1 MRSTTSFNPTRS
13 PINPPIS
20 TIYPNTALHI
30 SSTTSV
36 SHPPGTATAPADP
49 EFPALPA
56 VVFSGLSAAF
66 AMACRNVMRRVEGVG
81 AGEWERRRR
90 RSSIW
95 VVCFSVRVLAVESSE
110 VVWWW
115 IKFGRGCVGSSRE
128 ISTLSSALNKRPN
141 REGNN

>member
-1 MRSTTSFNPTRS
+1 
-13 PINPPIS
+13 
-20 TIYPNTALHI
+20 
-30 SSTTSV
+30 
-36 SHPPGTATAPADP
+36 
-49 EFPALPA
+49 
-56 VVFSGLSAAF
+56 
-66 AMACRNVMRRVEGVG
+66 MRRVEGVG